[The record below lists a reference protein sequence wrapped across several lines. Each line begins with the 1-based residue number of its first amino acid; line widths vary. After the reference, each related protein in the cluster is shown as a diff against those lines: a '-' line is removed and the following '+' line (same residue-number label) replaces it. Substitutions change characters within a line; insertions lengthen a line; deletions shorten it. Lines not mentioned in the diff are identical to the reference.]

1 MDFIRPKCKLISRN
15 FLELISFGL
24 KTFQNYLIIGIWN
37 NYMFHKFF
45 WITFLKRNLENTKKT
60 FKQFG
65 FKTIMK
71 SNIIIAFFLL
81 LIIFHFNRY
90 YEKQQYLSLINGET
104 DSLKFLKN
112 SPIWPLM
119 WLNDAI
125 NTWC

>member
-1 MDFIRPKCKLISRN
+1 
-15 FLELISFGL
+15 
-24 KTFQNYLIIGIWN
+24 
-37 NYMFHKFF
+37 MFHKFF